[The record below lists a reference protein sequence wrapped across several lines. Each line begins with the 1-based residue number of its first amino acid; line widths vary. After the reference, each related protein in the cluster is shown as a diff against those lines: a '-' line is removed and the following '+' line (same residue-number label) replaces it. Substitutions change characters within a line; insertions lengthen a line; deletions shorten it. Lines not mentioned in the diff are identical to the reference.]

1 MNEQTRENLEAALHG
16 EGFAYAR
23 YKLFAARAREEGD
36 DPLAQMFDGIAEAE
50 LQEHFA
56 ELADLAGLVGSSAD
70 NVVAAIASENEEVEE
85 IYPAFA
91 AQASAAGALGVA
103 ERFEEIRDDELEHV
117 HCLEAALERL
127 QLPA

>member
-1 MNEQTRENLEAALHG
+1 MNEQTRENLDAALRG

-23 YKLFAARAREEGD
+23 YKLFAARAHDEGD
-36 DPLAQMFDGIAEAE
+36 ESLARMFDGIAEAE

-56 ELADLAGLVGSSAD
+56 ELAELADLVGSSAD

-91 AQASAAGALGVA
+91 AQASAAGALVVA
-103 ERFEEIRDDELEHV
+103 ERFEEIRDDELAHLRA
-117 HCLEAALERL
+117 LETALERL
-127 QLPA
+127 EVPA